1 MFRLHKR
8 KTQITHRCKKCGE
21 HGICAAHTFHVHLQ
35 RERDRA
41 DRSGLMFSLVV
52 FQLPD
57 TPERHTLGER
67 LVDTILVRLRLTDYA
82 GWIDRA
88 QIGVILVDTPASG
101 ARIFTDYIIRAL
113 PSGFPRP
120 EIHIYN
126 YPDDSGD
133 EDQRQMWFGDL
144 DNVRQD
150 PAAASLSRAP
160 QAPAEIAPAAARRSA
175 NSENA
180 KADLHIADYIA
191 KPLPRWKRA
200 MDIAVAGTALLPAA
214 PLMLVIAAAIK
225 CSSKGPALFKQQ
237 RIGYKGCLFDC
248 YKFRT
253 MHLNADAKIHRQHLQ
268 QLMKS
273 NQKLT
278 KLDKGRDPRVFAV
291 GRWLRS
297 SSLDELP
304 QLINVLKGEMSLIGP
319 RPAIPY
325 EHKQFQPWHRH
336 RVDAL
341 PGLTG
346 LWQVS
351 GKNKTTFAEMMRFDR
366 AYTQDET
373 LTQDARIIC
382 KTPAVVLEQLLD
394 DLRARHG
401 DRHARTGDKKHA
413 AA

>member
-1 MFRLHKR
+1 
-8 KTQITHRCKKCGE
+8 
-21 HGICAAHTFHVHLQ
+21 
-35 RERDRA
+35 
-41 DRSGLMFSLVV
+41 
-52 FQLPD
+52 
-57 TPERHTLGER
+57 
-67 LVDTILVRLRLTDYA
+67 
-82 GWIDRA
+82 
-88 QIGVILVDTPASG
+88 
-101 ARIFTDYIIRAL
+101 
-113 PSGFPRP
+113 
-120 EIHIYN
+120 
-126 YPDDSGD
+126 
-133 EDQRQMWFGDL
+133 
-144 DNVRQD
+144 
-150 PAAASLSRAP
+150 
-160 QAPAEIAPAAARRSA
+160 
-175 NSENA
+175 
-180 KADLHIADYIA
+180 
-191 KPLPRWKRA
+191 